1 MPLGM
6 APGSGIF
13 SPPGVFHV
21 LPPSSDRW
29 SICPNQPLVCDAKI
43 RFGSTGD
50 PFRWYISQPAKCG
63 PLTSHFSRLPSEVR
77 TNAPLRVP
85 TSNRTVLIS
94 RSLSVLC
101 DLYSRSLHFSFTLR
115 LSSCLDVTDS

>member
-1 MPLGM
+1 M
-6 APGSGIF
+6 
-13 SPPGVFHV
+13 
-21 LPPSSDRW
+21 
-29 SICPNQPLVCDAKI
+29 
-43 RFGSTGD
+43 RFGSIGEL
-50 PFRWYISQPAKCG
+50 FRWYISQPAKCG

-115 LSSCLDVTDS
+115 LSSCLDVTDSKSCFCVEECTHLSAIFIANPSWPQSANLTCELQVKMLF